1 MDKNYGWLKKQ
12 KNMSL
17 FNLFNKPE
25 KTTQT
30 PTYKVG
36 QEWHY
41 HTCPGEEESTVKI
54 TKIEYYT
61 AVGCIIHI
69 AILNVNIQNPQHPN
83 GLKEILHIPIAEA
96 ALRKSTT
103 QLKDD
108 RCELPDYEFGFVHWK
123 NLYDEEKA
131 GYFDTSV
138 DEIVNYL
145 ESGSFEKK

>member
-1 MDKNYGWLKKQ
+1 
-12 KNMSL
+12 MSL
-17 FNLFNKPE
+17 FNLFNKTE
-25 KTTQT
+25 KETQ
-30 PTYKVG
+30 PPAYKVA

-41 HTCPGEEESTVKI
+41 QTRPGEEESTLKI

-61 AVGCIIHI
+61 GVGCIIHI

-96 ALRKSTT
+96 ALRNSTT

-138 DEIVNYL
+138 NEIVNYL
-145 ESGSFEKK
+145 ESGSFEKN

>member
-1 MDKNYGWLKKQ
+1 
-12 KNMSL
+12 MSL
-17 FNLFNKPE
+17 FNLFSKKE
-25 KTTQT
+25 T
-30 PTYKVG
+30 PPPAYQVA

-41 HTCPGEEESTVKI
+41 HTRPGEEESTVKI

-83 GLKEILHIPIAEA
+83 WLKEILHIPIAEA
-96 ALRKSTT
+96 ALRNSTT

-138 DEIVNYL
+138 DEVVNYL
-145 ESGSFEKK
+145 ESGTFEKN

>member
-1 MDKNYGWLKKQ
+1 MDKKYGWLEKQ

-25 KTTQT
+25 KTMQP

-41 HTCPGEEESTVKI
+41 HTRPGEEESTVKI

-61 AVGCIIHI
+61 GVGCIVHI

-96 ALRKSTT
+96 ALRNSTT

-131 GYFDTSV
+131 GYFDTPV
-138 DEIVNYL
+138 NEIVNYL
-145 ESGSFEKK
+145 ESGTFENN

>member
-1 MDKNYGWLKKQ
+1 
-12 KNMSL
+12 MSL
-17 FNLFNKPE
+17 FNLFNKKETAP
-25 KTTQT
+25 
-30 PTYKVG
+30 PPAYRVG

-41 HTCPGEEESTVKI
+41 HTRPGEEESTIKI

-61 AVGCIIHI
+61 QVGNIIHI

-96 ALRKSTT
+96 ALRNSTT

-138 DEIVNYL
+138 NEIVNYL
-145 ESGSFEKK
+145 ETGSFEKDEQI

>member
-1 MDKNYGWLKKQ
+1 
-12 KNMSL
+12 MSL
-17 FNLFNKPE
+17 FNLFNRTERE
-25 KTTQT
+25 KQT
-30 PTYKVG
+30 PTYQVA
-36 QEWHY
+36 QEWRY
-41 HTCPGEEESTVKI
+41 HTRPGEEESTIKI
-54 TKIEYYT
+54 TKIEHYT
-61 AVGCIIHI
+61 QVGKIIHI
-69 AILNVNIQNPQHPN
+69 AILNVNIQNLQHPN

-103 QLKDD
+103 KLKNG

-145 ESGSFEKK
+145 ESGTFEKNERNNNH